1 MSWLALVGLGFL
13 LGLKHALDA
22 DHVVAVSTIVSRHR
36 KLSKASLVGALWGL
50 GHTTTL
56 FGVGVA
62 VLAFRLTIPERVA
75 LVFELL
81 VGVVLIGLGLSVLW
95 DLRRRRIHAHVHRHD
110 GHEHW
115 HVHSHEGSEG
125 HEHPHGERLGLRP
138 LLVGMVHGL
147 AGSAAL
153 MLLVLSTVDS
163 LWVGALYI
171 LVFGVGSIVGML
183 VVSTVISLPI
193 VLMARWQQG
202 ISAIAGLASVALG
215 AMLLVELI
223 PMVLSP

>member
-1 MSWLALVGLGFL
+1 
-13 LGLKHALDA
+13 
-22 DHVVAVSTIVSRHR
+22 
-36 KLSKASLVGALWGL
+36 
-50 GHTTTL
+50 
-56 FGVGVA
+56 
-62 VLAFRLTIPERVA
+62 
-75 LVFELL
+75 
-81 VGVVLIGLGLSVLW
+81 
-95 DLRRRRIHAHVHRHD
+95 
-110 GHEHW
+110 
-115 HVHSHEGSEG
+115 
-125 HEHPHGERLGLRP
+125 LGLRP

-183 VVSTVISLPI
+183 AVSTVISLPI

-215 AMLLVELI
+215 AMLLMELI
-223 PMVLSP
+223 PLVLSP

>member
-1 MSWLALVGLGFL
+1 
-13 LGLKHALDA
+13 
-22 DHVVAVSTIVSRHR
+22 
-36 KLSKASLVGALWGL
+36 
-50 GHTTTL
+50 
-56 FGVGVA
+56 
-62 VLAFRLTIPERVA
+62 
-75 LVFELL
+75 
-81 VGVVLIGLGLSVLW
+81 
-95 DLRRRRIHAHVHRHD
+95 
-110 GHEHW
+110 
-115 HVHSHEGSEG
+115 
-125 HEHPHGERLGLRP
+125 
-138 LLVGMVHGL
+138 VHGL

-153 MLLVLSTVDS
+153 MLLVLSTVVS

-193 VLMARWQQG
+193 VLMAQWQQG